1 MTVRSR
7 DGPNGEGYKKMLE
20 GMREYEQ
27 ITADLSQQ
35 ILHFEG

>member
-7 DGPNGEGYKKMLE
+7 DGLNGEGHKKMLE

-27 ITADLSQQ
+27 ITLDLSQQ
-35 ILHFEG
+35 IAHFEG